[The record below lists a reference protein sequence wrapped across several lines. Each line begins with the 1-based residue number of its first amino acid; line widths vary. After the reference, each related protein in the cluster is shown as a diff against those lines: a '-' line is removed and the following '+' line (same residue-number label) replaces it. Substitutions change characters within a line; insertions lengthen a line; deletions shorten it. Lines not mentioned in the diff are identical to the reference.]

1 MTNREVTLWLAAATG
16 EDPANVE
23 AELELGER
31 RRAFVFNELSEAGY
45 TGTALL
51 DYLMRLTGIGERE
64 ARALIADHERR
75 LDELEVVPQRDARL
89 AQNEITFREVN
100 ERHAS
105 RADQGE
111 SPPEQIALVCECSDR
126 ACTRVLTMPFG
137 EYEWLRQNP
146 WRFVVL
152 PGHEA
157 PAVENV
163 AERFDGYVIVEKHPE
178 THTQVES
185 ADPRS
190 AN

>member
-16 EDPANVE
+16 EDPAAVE

-45 TGTALL
+45 TGAALL
-51 DYLMRLTGIGERE
+51 DYLMRLTGIDERQ
-64 ARALIADHERR
+64 ARALIDEHELRAAALDVDVPRR
-75 LDELEVVPQRDARL
+75 DSRL
-89 AQNEITFREVN
+89 AQNEITFRELN
-100 ERHAS
+100 ERHAH
-105 RADQGE
+105 ADQGL
-111 SPPEQIALVCECSDR
+111 PAPEQIALICECSDR

-190 AN
+190 SS